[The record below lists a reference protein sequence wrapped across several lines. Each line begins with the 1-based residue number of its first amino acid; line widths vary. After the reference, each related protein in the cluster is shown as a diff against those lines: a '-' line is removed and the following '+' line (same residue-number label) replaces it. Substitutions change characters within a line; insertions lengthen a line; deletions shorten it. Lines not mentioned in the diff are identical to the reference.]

1 MVNTVDLVKKERK
14 EVINSCIKSIEDK
27 EEISFGNDARAVL
40 DLISL
45 RELAKYFYLKGN
57 SDGRHDLI
65 NDDFMNILKK

>member
-14 EVINSCIKSIEDK
+14 EVINSCISSIENKD
-27 EEISFGNDARAVL
+27 EISFGNDARAIL
-40 DLISL
+40 DLASL

>member
-1 MVNTVDLVKKERK
+1 MANLVDMVKKERK
-14 EVINSCIKSIEDK
+14 EVINSCIELIENK

-40 DLISL
+40 DLNSL

-65 NDDFMNILKK
+65 DDDFMRILKK

>member
-40 DLISL
+40 DLTSL